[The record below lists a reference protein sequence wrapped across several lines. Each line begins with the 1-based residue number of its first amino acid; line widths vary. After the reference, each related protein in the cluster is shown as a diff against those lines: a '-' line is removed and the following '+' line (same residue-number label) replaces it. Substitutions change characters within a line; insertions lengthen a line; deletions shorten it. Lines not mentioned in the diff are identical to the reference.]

1 MKIARDLSA
10 WIGIAVLS
18 VTMVCASE
26 VRVKDQPS
34 VAATGQAAT
43 EATTSTENGARR
55 PVLQQ
60 RNPRYQMCRGDI
72 FELSFPFTPEFNQT
86 ITIQPDGYVTLTGVG
101 DLYVVGKTVP
111 ELRESL
117 QTVYAK
123 ILHEPVI
130 NIVLKD
136 FEKPYFIVG
145 GEITHPGKF
154 DMRDDTTAAQAIAI
168 AGGFTE
174 NSKHSQVLVFR
185 RLSSDWV
192 EVKQLDV
199 KKMFQTA
206 NLSED
211 LHLQPGDML
220 FVPKSLISKIKKYI
234 PYPSL
239 GMFLDPTKF

>member
-1 MKIARDLSA
+1 MSRKPGHLTEARSMSRNGTKLPGHSRGTEMQERYSMKIARDLSA

-123 ILHEPVI
+123 I
-130 NIVLKD
+130 
-136 FEKPYFIVG
+136 
-145 GEITHPGKF
+145 
-154 DMRDDTTAAQAIAI
+154 
-168 AGGFTE
+168 
-174 NSKHSQVLVFR
+174 
-185 RLSSDWV
+185 
-192 EVKQLDV
+192 
-199 KKMFQTA
+199 
-206 NLSED
+206 
-211 LHLQPGDML
+211 
-220 FVPKSLISKIKKYI
+220 
-234 PYPSL
+234 
-239 GMFLDPTKF
+239 